1 MKTSALEFLILLKP
15 SELYTVSENTLKQK
29 QMNNSTKF
37 LTLALVMIG
46 FSFTS
51 NAQNSATSGATTAS
65 ATIVAP
71 ITITT
76 GTEMAFGQVVAGAT
90 SGTVEL
96 APAGTRTEG
105 GGVTFSPGITGSPTA
120 SSFTVTGEIGYT
132 YSVTLPSS
140 AVTLTGTSGAAA
152 VAPAKTMT
160 VDTFTKSITTGD
172 LATDGTE
179 TFTVGATLNV
189 GAAQATGG
197 YEGTYTVQVDYE

>member
-1 MKTSALEFLILLKP
+1 MI
-15 SELYTVSENTLKQK
+15 
-29 QMNNSTKF
+29 NSTGF

-51 NAQNSATSGATTAS
+51 FAQNSATSGATTAS

-76 GTEMAFGQVVAGAT
+76 GTEMSFGQVVAG
-90 SGTVEL
+90 SSVGTVLL

-105 GGVTFSPGITGSPTA
+105 GGVTFSPGTDGSPTA

-132 YSVTLPSS
+132 YTVTLPSS
-140 AVTLTGTSGAAA
+140 AVTLTGNSGAAA

-160 VDTFTKSITTGD
+160 VDNFTKSIATGD

-179 TFTVGATLNV
+179 TFTVGGTLNV

-197 YEGTYTVQVDYE
+197 YEGSYTVQVDYE

>member
-1 MKTSALEFLILLKP
+1 MKEQSEILLKINTLEAKLLLKS
-15 SELYTVSENTLKQK
+15 SELYAVSENTLKQK
-29 QMNNSTKF
+29 QMINSTKF

-46 FSFTS
+46 FSLTS

-65 ATIVAP
+65 AT
-71 ITITT
+71 T
-76 GTEMAFGQVVAGAT
+76 GTEMSFGQVVAGAT

-140 AVTLTGTSGAAA
+140 AITLTGTSGAAA

-160 VDTFTKSITTGD
+160 AGTFTKSITTGD

-189 GAAQATGG
+189 DAAQATGG
-197 YEGTYTVQVDYE
+197 YEGSYTVQVDYE